1 MKSKNITLWVVL
13 GILAVVAVWGFSSYN
28 SLVGQEENVDKTW
41 ANVQN
46 QYQRRSDLIPN
57 LVATVKGYSE
67 HESSTLESVTASRAG
82 LRESKERADG
92 VEDPQGNIAA
102 FQKAQSKLQSAMGI
116 YINAVREA
124 YPDLKA
130 NENFMNLQTQL
141 EGTENRISTERMRYN
156 EAVQSYNVSIRRF
169 PATIVASM
177 AGFEKKVPFAADEAA
192 QSAPKVEF

>member
-1 MKSKNITLWVVL
+1 M
-13 GILAVVAVWGFSSYN
+13 
-28 SLVGQEENVDKTW
+28 
-41 ANVQN
+41 
-46 QYQRRSDLIPN
+46 
-57 LVATVKGYSE
+57 KGYSE
-67 HESSTLESVTASRAG
+67 HESSTLESVTAARAG
-82 LRESKERADG
+82 LLEAKESADG